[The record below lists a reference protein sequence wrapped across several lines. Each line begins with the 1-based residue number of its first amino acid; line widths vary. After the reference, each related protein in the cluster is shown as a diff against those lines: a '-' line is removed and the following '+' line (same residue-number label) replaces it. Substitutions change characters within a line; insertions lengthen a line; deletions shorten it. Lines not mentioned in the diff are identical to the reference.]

1 MSWAT
6 DLVGGP
12 AWPLSLILGYPL
24 AAVVISEI
32 ARRIANRAP
41 FASSTLRQVAY
52 VVLPIGAIW
61 LILRGLAD
69 LPVENDAVRIAS
81 TAFALTALYILLR
94 VAQAVLMSVVADQ
107 TRAPK
112 LLVDVLRIGLALVCG
127 AIVVS
132 SVWHVDLA
140 SLMTALGAGSIVLAF
155 ALQEFLGNLLS
166 GLGLLS
172 AHKFGIGD
180 WIVVDGRPV
189 QVVEMDW
196 HTVTLAGS
204 GGSRIVVAN
213 STLAK
218 GNLVIAAKANQ
229 PVWADVTLTL
239 PTDIPPER
247 VRDAVLEAGSTV
259 PDLVGSPT
267 VKCTVTSIAQ
277 GAINYLVSLS
287 VANPGILRVPRDEFL
302 SRFWYV
308 AQRRGISLEEPS
320 EVNVALQRS
329 KSGMPDEAAHQ
340 RLLKDSGAFR
350 RNPEVLPLL
359 AHAGNLRRY
368 RRGDV
373 LLAQGAV
380 TTEVLLVV
388 TGLLGTWVAKDV
400 EEIRLELVGAGQLLV
415 FHEMLVSGPSPARI
429 VAEKDTDVLAIP
441 GSEMLAALDTAPMLA
456 RDIGALTEA
465 RRQAITAA
473 QRGIRKVA

>member
-1 MSWAT
+1 MSWAS
-6 DLVGGP
+6 DLLGGP
-12 AWPLSLILGYPL
+12 PWPLGLILGYPL

-32 ARRIANRAP
+32 ARRIADRAP

-52 VVLPIGAIW
+52 VVLPIGTIW

-94 VAQAVLMSVVADQ
+94 VAQATLMKAIGDQ

-112 LLVDVLRIGLALVCG
+112 LLFDTLRIGLVLLCG
-127 AIVVS
+127 AIVIS

-140 SLMTALGAGSIVLAF
+140 SLITALGAGSIVLAF

-196 HTVTLAGS
+196 HTVTLAGPK
-204 GGSRIVVAN
+204 GSRIVVAN

-218 GNLVIAAKANQ
+218 GNLTIAARANQ
-229 PVWADVTLTL
+229 PVWAEVPLKLPIDV
-239 PTDIPPER
+239 PPEQ

-259 PDLVGSPT
+259 PDLVGSPA
-267 VKCTVTSIAQ
+267 VRCEVTGIDQ
-277 GAINYLVSLS
+277 GEVNYLVSMS
-287 VANPGILRVPRDEFL
+287 IANPGILRAPRDEFL

-308 AQRRGISLEEPS
+308 AQRRGIPLEEPS
-320 EVNVALQRS
+320 ETNITLQRS
-329 KSGMPDEAAHQ
+329 KSGAPDEAAHQ
-340 RLLKDSGAFR
+340 RLLEESGAFR

-359 AHAGNLRRY
+359 ARVGNLRRY
-368 RRGDV
+368 RRGDI
-373 LLAQGAV
+373 LLAEGAV
-380 TTEVLLVV
+380 ATDVLLVV
-388 TGLLGTWVAKDV
+388 AGLLGTWVAKDV
-400 EEIRLELVGAGQLLV
+400 DDIRLELVGAGQLLV
-415 FHEMLVSGPSPARI
+415 FHEMLVGGPSSARI

-441 GSEMLAALDTAPMLA
+441 ATAVLAALDTAPMLA

-465 RRQAITAA
+465 RRQATTAA
-473 QRGIRKVA
+473 RRGIRKAA